1 MRLIDE
7 AARLMGMG
15 PGPWPEPA
23 EQALREAVALA
34 EAPPFH
40 SLTRPCAF
48 SFQGEA
54 LLVDGVPV
62 PGRGLARHL
71 AGCRQGVLIG
81 GTLGVEGDRLL
92 KRQSLAGL
100 TQGAAAQAAL
110 SARLEWELD
119 RLCQSLTPPAPGLSL
134 TSRFSPGYG
143 DLPLSFQPFLMER
156 LEMGRLGVRLTSGL
170 MMAPSK
176 SVTAVAGWRA
186 GPPSRRCKCA
196 ACPNTACPYRKEEAD
211 EEADHEIS

>member
-1 MRLIDE
+1 MDE

-15 PGPWPEPA
+15 REPLPGPVRC
-23 EQALREAVALA
+23 ALEEAVALA
-34 EAPPFH
+34 EALPFH

-54 LLVDGVPV
+54 LLMDGVPV

-81 GTLGVEGDRLL
+81 GTLGVQGDLLL

-176 SVTAVAGWRA
+176 SVTAVAGWRC
-186 GPPSRRCKCA
+186 GPPSSRRKCA
-196 ACPNTACPYRKEEAD
+196 ACPNLACPYRD

>member
-1 MRLIDE
+1 MCLMDE

-15 PGPWPEPA
+15 PRPWPHEA
-23 EQALREAVALA
+23 EQALGQAVALA
-34 EAPPFH
+34 EALPFH

-54 LLVDGVPV
+54 LLLDGVPV
-62 PGRGLARHL
+62 PGRDLARHL
-71 AGCRQGVLIG
+71 AGCRRGVLIG
-81 GTLGVEGDRLL
+81 GTLGLQGDLLL
-92 KRQSLAGL
+92 KRQSLAGI

-119 RLCQSLTPPAPGLSL
+119 RLCQNLTPPAPGLRL

-143 DLPLSFQPFLMER
+143 DLPLSFQPFLMKC
-156 LEMGRLGVRLTSGL
+156 LEMGRLGVRLTAGL

-176 SVTAVAGWRA
+176 LFTAVAGWRD
-186 GPPSRRCKCA
+186 GPSPRRRKCA
-196 ACPNTACPYRKEEAD
+196 ACPNTVCPYRN